1 MKDSL
6 RVASA
11 QEESLRLLN
20 DELIDKVSEGE
31 FEGGKCT
38 GRESPVAQ

>member
-1 MKDSL
+1 MKESL
-6 RVASA
+6 RVASV

-31 FEGGKCT
+31 FEGGCT

>member
-1 MKDSL
+1 M
-6 RVASA
+6 ANA